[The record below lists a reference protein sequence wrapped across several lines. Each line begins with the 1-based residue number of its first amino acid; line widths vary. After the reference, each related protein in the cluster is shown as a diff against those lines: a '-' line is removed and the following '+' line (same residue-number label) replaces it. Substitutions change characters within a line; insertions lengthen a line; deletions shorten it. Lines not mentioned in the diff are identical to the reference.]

1 MIEYAPQTIFVRR
14 AVWRAHSALTL
25 ASIHLF
31 LSLAV
36 GLGDAG
42 LLRGQDNYEIQVYGA
57 DTVAPR
63 QTMMELHS
71 NFTISGS
78 KTVENGLF
86 PTHHSFHET
95 LEITHGITDWFELG
109 YYNFTSARSGEGWD
123 WVGTHLRPRVRVPEE
138 RHWPVGLS
146 LSVEFGYQRRQFSP
160 DTWTLEIRPIL
171 DKQIGKWYFSFNPS
185 VDRSLAGENRE
196 KGFAF
201 SPNFKVSYM
210 LIPKASVG
218 LEYYGSLGPISKFD
232 PLSDQEQQVFP
243 AVDLNLSP
251 NWEVNFGLGVG
262 MTRSTDHLIAKLILG
277 YRFKKFPFSRH

>member
-1 MIEYAPQTIFVRR
+1 MSCVFILFPP
-14 AVWRAHSALTL
+14 ALSP
-25 ASIHLF
+25 A
-31 LSLAV
+31 
-36 GLGDAG
+36 
-42 LLRGQDNYEIQVYGA
+42 QDNYEIQVYGA

-63 QTMMELHS
+63 QTMVELHS

-78 KTVENGLF
+78 KTMVDGLF
-86 PTHHSFHET
+86 PTDHSFHET

-109 YYNFTSARSGEGWD
+109 YYNFTSVRSGEGWD

-146 LSVEFGYQRRQFSP
+146 LSMEVGYQRRQFSP
-160 DTWTLEIRPIL
+160 DTWTIEIRPII
-171 DKQIGKWYFSFNPS
+171 DKQAGKWYLAFNPTM
-185 VDRSLAGENRE
+185 DRSLAGENKN

-210 LIPKASVG
+210 VIPKASVG
-218 LEYYGSLGPISKFD
+218 LEYYGALGPISKFD
-232 PLSDQEQQVFP
+232 PLSDQEQQIFP

-277 YRFKKFPFSRH
+277 YHFKKFPLSRH

>member
-1 MIEYAPQTIFVRR
+1 MIECFPQSKVVRP
-14 AVWRAHSALTL
+14 AGWRAHPALTL
-25 ASIHLF
+25 VSILLF
-31 LSLAV
+31 LGLAA
-36 GLGDAG
+36 GLGNADP
-42 LLRGQDNYEIQVYGA
+42 LFGQDNYEIQVYGA

-63 QTMMELHS
+63 QTMVELHS

-78 KTVENGLF
+78 KTVVDGLF

-146 LSVEFGYQRRQFSP
+146 LSLEFGYQRRQFSP
-160 DTWTLEIRPIL
+160 DTWTIEIRPII
-171 DKQIGKWYFSFNPS
+171 DKQTGKWYFSFNPS
-185 VDRSLAGENRE
+185 VDRSLAGENKE

-201 SPNFKVSYM
+201 SPNFKVSYTV
-210 LIPKASVG
+210 IPKASVG

-262 MTRSTDHLIAKLILG
+262 MTRSTDHLIAKFILG
-277 YRFKKFPFSRH
+277 YRFKKFPSPRH